1 MLALNQNTKLGLQ
14 SIRGG
19 SPLMVTCGHW
29 VSLALQSSVVRG
41 HLMPHSSR
49 KQSLVVSD
57 SE

>member
-1 MLALNQNTKLGLQ
+1 MLALNKNVKLGLW

-19 SPLMVTCGHW
+19 SPLMVTCGPW

-41 HLMPHSSR
+41 HLMPHSS
-49 KQSLVVSD
+49 KKESLVVSD